1 MKKDYYKKLGE
12 HLAELIDEKY
22 SSRRKFGEE
31 YLKQRDREYS
41 VSEEEKNQMSHVLSE
56 IIKGNRGIQIEQIP
70 YFAKLLGISY
80 EQLLDPDFGKFERD
94 DRVTNYSI
102 ALSND
107 QEKWEEYI
115 NREDKLI
122 LNDDEFG
129 NTVLDYAIS
138 KGNYKLIKYL
148 IDRRYISFNF
158 EDQVNGSL
166 LSVSIERREIK
177 QLESYDKI
185 VHGRQL
191 KENLKEFATKNKDT
205 KLLKKLSACDSED

>member
-1 MKKDYYKKLGE
+1 M
-12 HLAELIDEKY
+12 
-22 SSRRKFGEE
+22 
-31 YLKQRDREYS
+31 
-41 VSEEEKNQMSHVLSE
+41 
-56 IIKGNRGIQIEQIP
+56 
-70 YFAKLLGISY
+70 
-80 EQLLDPDFGKFERD
+80 
-94 DRVTNYSI
+94 
-102 ALSND
+102 
-107 QEKWEEYI
+107 
-115 NREDKLI
+115 
-122 LNDDEFG
+122 
-129 NTVLDYAIS
+129 DYAIS

-148 IDRRYISFNF
+148 IDRRYISFKI